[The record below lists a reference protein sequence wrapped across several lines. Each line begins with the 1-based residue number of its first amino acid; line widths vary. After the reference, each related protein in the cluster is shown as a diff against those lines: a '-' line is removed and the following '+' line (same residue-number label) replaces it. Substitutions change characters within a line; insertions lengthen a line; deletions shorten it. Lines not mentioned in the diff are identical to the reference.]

1 MKISVVVVTFNEEKN
16 IKNCLDSLKF
26 CSEIIVVDSGSTDAT
41 LHIAKKY
48 RARIFFKEFSDFS
61 SIKNFG
67 IMKAKNQWILSVDA
81 DEVISDE
88 LQRQIKKATENDYD
102 GYYIRRVNYFLGK
115 PIKHSGWGN
124 DFQLRLFK
132 KDKGFFSGD
141 VHESIKINGKTG
153 YINEPILH
161 YSYADSKSY
170 FEKMNRYTSI
180 QSQKTKPFLFL
191 RLIFSPF
198 FKFVKMF
205 FMKLGFLDGF
215 HGFILAV
222 YSSFSE
228 FVKISKMIEYKNIIN
243 RDILLI
249 RAPNWIGDCV
259 LITAFLPEIKKK
271 FKKVF
276 IAVKTNAITIFNN
289 NPYIDGIIEIKSGF
303 TGFLKAISEVGK
315 NNIKTA
321 VSFKPSL
328 SSHLFLIFSGI
339 KFKCGYSNDMGC
351 ILLTKAY
358 KKKEKYKEH
367 IINDYKNILYLLDNS
382 FDFSVIKQ
390 ELYVDVKIEKKLLKD
405 LKVKN
410 KIITIAP
417 FSAYGPSKQW
427 PLVYFEELVRMLL
440 KKKKNISIFILGG
453 KAEKEIKISYDVLKD
468 KRVKDLRGCDLQE
481 TIVVIKNSTCFIG
494 NDSGLAHISD
504 AFKIPSVVIYGAIP
518 PYWAGPLNKTS
529 KIIYKNLSC
538 QPCFEKK
545 CKYGHYDCIMGIK
558 PGEVIKILKI

>member
-41 LHIAKKY
+41 LHIANKY
-48 RARIFFKEFSDFS
+48 SARIFFKKFSDFS

-81 DEVISDE
+81 DEVISNE
-88 LQRQIKKATENDYD
+88 LQYQIKKAIENDYD
-102 GYYIRRVNYFLGK
+102 GYYIKRVNYFLGK
-115 PIKHSGWGN
+115 QIKYGGWGD

-132 KDKGFFSGD
+132 KDKGLFSGA
-141 VHESIKINGKTG
+141 VHESVKINGKIG

-161 YSYADSKSY
+161 YSYTDSKSY

-180 QSQKTKPFLFL
+180 QAQETKQFLFL
-191 RLIFSPF
+191 RLFFSPF

-276 IAVKTNAITIFNN
+276 IAVKTNAISIFNK

-303 TGFLKAISEVGK
+303 IGFLKAILEIRK

-339 KFKCGYSNDMGC
+339 KFKYGYSNDMGC
-351 ILLTKAY
+351 VLLTKAY
-358 KKKEKYKEH
+358 RKKEKYKAH

-382 FDFSVIKQ
+382 FNFFSIKQ
-390 ELYVDVKIEKKLLKD
+390 KLYVDAKIEKNFLKD

-427 PLVYFEELVRMLL
+427 PLVYFEELIRMLL
-440 KKKKNISIFILGG
+440 KRNKNISIFILGG
-453 KAEKEIKISYDVLKD
+453 KGEKVIKISYDVLRD
-468 KRVKDLRGCDLQE
+468 KNVKDLRGYNLHK
-481 TIVVIKNSTCFIG
+481 TMIVIKNSTFFIG

-504 AFKIPSVVIYGAIP
+504 AFKIPSVIIYGAIP

-545 CKYGHYDCIMGIK
+545 CKYGHYDCLRGIK
-558 PGEVIKILKI
+558 PSEVIKMFKI